1 MAIEEYLE
9 SEVAVAV
16 AATALALSPRARRVL
31 RRGVVY
37 GLAGALKAGDAIA
50 SFSQAAARGA
60 QDATASMVSAPED
73 APAQPADL
81 QEERGNA

>member
-16 AATALALSPRARRVL
+16 AATAVALSPRARHVL
-31 RRGVVY
+31 RRGIVY

-50 SFSQAAARGA
+50 SFSRATARGA
-60 QDATASMVSAPED
+60 QDATTSV
-73 APAQPADL
+73 APAPTDVSNTPAGT
-81 QEERGNA
+81 QGKGGEA